1 VTKNWLESNHFC
13 DTLPQVS
20 RAVPDVTK
28 NRLESNHFC
37 DTLAPR
43 GRRTSVIER
52 SG

>member
-1 VTKNWLESNHFC
+1 VTKNRLESNQIV

-28 NRLESNHFC
+28 NRLESNQIV
-37 DTLAPR
+37 DTSPPR